1 MLAGY
6 KEGLGDMKEAAFKQG
21 MLVEHKKWGL
31 GKIVFAGDKLHI
43 FFKDLNGSYEDVTKP
58 IALSMSNQFLTVPTA
73 QSHPELDN
81 LPPFTRDGKLHVP
94 SGLKVTHSQARDSF
108 RRKYPGGFLDTKY
121 LQDERDYKFEAH
133 ELFVSSLGNG
143 HLEKLIE
150 SGNILEIVQRLQS
163 VVSKVNLLSQFETM
177 AIRDGFKQVAAAET
191 FAKALSHFLHDAG
204 STGFDRLVE
213 ATDSL
218 PAEKGKAPTLRW
230 PVVTLLPFLADPTRF
245 MFLKPKV
252 TQQAAQ
258 RLAFDL
264 LYTPKPNWGTYSKLL
279 EMSDLLM
286 NDLREF
292 GARDYMDVQSFIW
305 VVGDKK
311 YSL

>member
-1 MLAGY
+1 
-6 KEGLGDMKEAAFKQG
+6 MKEAEFKQG
-21 MLVEHKKWGL
+21 MLVEHKTWGL
-31 GKIVFAGDKLHI
+31 GKIVFASDKLHI
-43 FFKDLNGSYEDVTKP
+43 FFKDLKGSYEDATKTML
-58 IALSMSNQFLTVPTA
+58 LSMSSRFLTVPTS

-81 LPPFTRDGKLHVP
+81 LPPFARDGKLRVP
-94 SGLKVTHSQARDSF
+94 SGLRVTHSQARDSF

-191 FAKALSHFLHDAG
+191 FAKALSHFLHDAD

-213 ATDSL
+213 ATESM
-218 PAEKGKAPTLRW
+218 PVEEGKSSARKW
-230 PVVTLLPFLADPTRF
+230 PVVTIFPFLADPKRF

-252 TQQAAQ
+252 TQQAAD

-264 LYTPKPNWGTYSKLL
+264 LYDAKPNWSTYSNLL
-279 EMSDLLM
+279 AMSDLLM
-286 NDLREF
+286 NNLREF
-292 GARDYMDVQSFIW
+292 GVRDYMDVQSFIW